1 MVTPESAAG
10 ATARA
15 LAPLEAVA
23 VAAADVAEDLLV
35 LTDFPDC
42 VSRLLDPITCFD
54 ATTGFFV
61 AGTFFAGTG
70 FGAAAFGAA
79 FTGGLTVFATGL
91 FAGFFAAAT
100 GRFAFAA
107 DFGGALRALLAPA
120 CATVLLRAGAFAFLA
135 LLAGAGL
142 LFAIPAS
149 TLRFGGR
156 VL

>member
-15 LAPLEAVA
+15 LAPLET
-23 VAAADVAEDLLV
+23 VAAADVAEGLLV

-42 VSRLLDPITCFD
+42 FSRLLDFIACFD

-61 AGTFFAGTG
+61 AGTGLACTG
-70 FGAAAFGAA
+70 FDAIALGWGFAA
-79 FTGGLTVFATGL
+79 GLTVFATGL
-91 FAGFFAAAT
+91 FTTFFTATT

-107 DFGGALRALLAPA
+107 DFDGALRALLAPA
-120 CATVLLRAGAFAFLA
+120 CATLLLRAGAVAFLTRD
-135 LLAGAGL
+135 AGAGL

>member
-1 MVTPESAAG
+1 
-10 ATARA
+10 
-15 LAPLEAVA
+15 LETVA
-23 VAAADVAEDLLV
+23 VAAADEAEDLLV

-42 VSRLLDPITCFD
+42 FSRLLGCITCFD
-54 ATTGFFV
+54 ATAGFFV
-61 AGTFFAGTG
+61 AGAGLACTG
-70 FGAAAFGAA
+70 FGAAAFGA
-79 FTGGLTVFATGL
+79 GFATGL
-91 FAGFFAAAT
+91 IVFTTGLLAGFFATAI

-120 CATVLLRAGAFAFLA
+120 CATVLLRAGAFVFLA

>member
-1 MVTPESAAG
+1 MVTPLSVAG

-15 LAPLEAVA
+15 LALLETVA
-23 VAAADVAEDLLV
+23 VAAADVAGLLV

-42 VSRLLDPITCFD
+42 FSRLLGCITCFD
-54 ATTGFFV
+54 ATAGFFV
-61 AGTFFAGTG
+61 AGTGFACTG

-79 FTGGLTVFATGL
+79 FATGFTVFATGL
-91 FAGFFAAAT
+91 FADFFATTT

-120 CATVLLRAGAFAFLA
+120 CATDLLRAGAFAFLA
-135 LLAGAGL
+135 LRAGAGL